1 MGMYKNKLCELTPN
15 RLDKTTQIIIIG
27 DIHGDYESFKK
38 ARSLFNPTQDY
49 IIFLGDY
56 ADRGENGIEVIES
69 LKRLI
74 KKYPMRVIALKGN
87 HEDYTQR
94 GEPQFKPCSLIYE
107 AYRKRGGWTKFFG
120 DEFRPF
126 VVNLYL
132 AVVIPEEVL
141 FVHGGVSRRVGSIE
155 DLKYP
160 SRLIEK
166 DVLWSDPYDGEGEY
180 TNMRGVGVIFGKD
193 VSKEICQKIGV
204 KRIVRSHQPRKASKE
219 PCVEHDGR
227 VITISSTHVYGDKA
241 FALKLPANNLDDA
254 FQDLEKHVEYL

>member
-1 MGMYKNKLCELTPN
+1 MYKNKLCELTPN
-15 RLDKTTQIIIIG
+15 RLDKTNQIIIIG

-56 ADRGENGIEVIES
+56 ADRGENGIEIIES

-180 TNMRGVGVIFGKD
+180 INMRGVGVIFGKD